1 MFYATNITACLL
13 YCSLDVPPSK
23 KIKMESDQPMTSTKY
38 VLKSLPIAI
47 GKAKDQDV
55 PLPNPFPLPKNFRSD
70 VAAALATCRMTS
82 ETDRQFLSDI
92 ASSIFKYKKY
102 PTKEDLIDVANCI
115 IAKYPFMK
123 AAKGK
128 PYVSQFEYLEQYTVS
143 TVFLYINRVLL

>member
-1 MFYATNITACLL
+1 VILNIFYTTNISLL
-13 YCSLDVPPSK
+13 AFHSLYVPSSK
-23 KIKMESDQPMTSTKY
+23 KIKLESDEPTTSAKY
-38 VLKSLPIAI
+38 FLKSLPIAI

-70 VAAALATCRMTS
+70 VAAALATGRMTS

-128 PYVSQFEYLEQYTVS
+128 PYVSQFE
-143 TVFLYINRVLL
+143 